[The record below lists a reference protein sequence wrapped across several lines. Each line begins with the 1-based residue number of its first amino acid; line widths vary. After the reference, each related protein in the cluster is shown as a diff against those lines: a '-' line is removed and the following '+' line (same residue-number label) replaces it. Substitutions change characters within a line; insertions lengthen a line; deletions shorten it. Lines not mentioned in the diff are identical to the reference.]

1 MVILNISVLN
11 EWCWVNI
18 IPFWVL
24 WELPESRELKLS
36 NSSPPLFL
44 HKKDKCSSF
53 ECKLWIATLNSPSTQ
68 SLYGL
73 QWICRL
79 PNPNF
84 VLKIKAGT
92 LFWWLFFY
100 FPLNRNAYM
109 KTLSYHTIP
118 SLTALPSKTREIA
131 KESTSIIFLN
141 VRGPVTHLWL

>member
-1 MVILNISVLN
+1 MDGNANLNSAKNFLVPKFVLFKELLYYISSSLEIRKKDSKLLVILKISVLN

-24 WELPESRELKLS
+24 WELPESRELKLP

-53 ECKLWIATLNSPSTQ
+53 ECKLWIATLNGPSPQ

-73 QWICRL
+73 HWNCGL

-84 VLKIKAGT
+84 VLKIKPGT
-92 LFWWLFFY
+92 LFW
-100 FPLNRNAYM
+100 
-109 KTLSYHTIP
+109 
-118 SLTALPSKTREIA
+118 
-131 KESTSIIFLN
+131 
-141 VRGPVTHLWL
+141 